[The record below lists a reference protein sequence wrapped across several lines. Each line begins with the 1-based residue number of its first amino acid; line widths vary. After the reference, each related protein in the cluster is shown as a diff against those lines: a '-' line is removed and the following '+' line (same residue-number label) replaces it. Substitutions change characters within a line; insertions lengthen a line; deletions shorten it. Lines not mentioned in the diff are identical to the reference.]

1 MAGEVKCRTCGKGPT
16 EARLQI
22 CAMCHSRFCGEHSFR
37 RGGKPFCSKR
47 CAEEFFL
54 AEDPDAPPTSPWAE
68 DDES

>member
-16 EARLQI
+16 EARLMI
-22 CAMCHSRFCGEHSFR
+22 CAMCHSRFCGEHSYR

>member
-1 MAGEVKCRTCGKGPT
+1 
-16 EARLQI
+16 
-22 CAMCHSRFCGEHSFR
+22 MCHSRFCPDHSYR

-68 DDES
+68 DDEP

>member
-1 MAGEVKCRTCGKGPT
+1 MAGEVKCRTCGKGPG

-22 CAMCHSRFCGEHSFR
+22 CAMCHSRFCGEHSYR

-54 AEDPDAPPTSPWAE
+54 AEDPDAAPTSPWAE

>member
-1 MAGEVKCRTCGKGPT
+1 MSGEVKCRTCGKGPT

-22 CAMCHSRFCGEHSFR
+22 CAMCHSRFCGEHAHR

-54 AEDPDAPPTSPWAE
+54 AEDPDAPPRKWDEE
-68 DDES
+68 DEG

>member
-1 MAGEVKCRTCGKGPT
+1 MAGEVKCKTCGKGPT

>member
-1 MAGEVKCRTCGKGPT
+1 MSGEVVCRTCGRGPT

-22 CAMCHSRFCGEHSFR
+22 CAMCHSRFCPDHSYR

-68 DDES
+68 DDEP

>member
-1 MAGEVKCRTCGKGPT
+1 MGGEVMCKTCGRGPT

-22 CAMCHSRFCGEHSFR
+22 CAMCHSRFCADHSYR

-54 AEDPDAPPTSPWAE
+54 AEDPDALPTSPWAE
-68 DDES
+68 DEEP